1 MEILICGD
9 GELFDEITQPLHE
22 FSNVTLKRGFLSN
35 EEYEDIF
42 NDYGIFLTPTRWDS
56 HGVSRDEAMS
66 AGLVPVTNSVSAIP
80 EFVDD
85 ICAVLGPNEDHLS
98 LAEGIIKMIDDENIF
113 SEKSLNASNRVRSQS
128 SSHKIIKRE
137 LGLIEGLRE

>member
-1 MEILICGD
+1 
-9 GELFDEITQPLHE
+9 
-22 FSNVTLKRGFLSN
+22 
-35 EEYEDIF
+35 
-42 NDYGIFLTPTRWDS
+42 
-56 HGVSRDEAMS
+56 MS

-85 ICAVLGPNEDHLS
+85 SCAVLGPNEDHL
-98 LAEGIIKMIDDENIF
+98 LAEGIIKMIDDENLF
-113 SEKSLNASNRVRSQS
+113 SEKSLNASNRVQSQS